1 MTCVTSV
8 LSGVHHFDFS
18 CIELKDIMSKR
29 RIDIHLQQDTH
40 DTFQDTLDLF
50 QHKTQL
56 SWSSKLADLD
66 SIPNCADIIIVT
78 GENTHSVLIGEV
90 CRRKRKKDKIIL
102 VG

>member
-8 LSGVHHFDFS
+8 LSGVHHFDLS
-18 CIELKDIMSKR
+18 CIELYEIMSKR
-29 RIDIHLQQDTH
+29 RTDIHLQQDTH
-40 DTFQDTLDLF
+40 DTFQDAFNLF

-66 SIPNCADIIIVT
+66 SMQSCADIITVI

-90 CRRKRKKDKIIL
+90 CRRKRKKDKSIL